1 LLQTFPRLRVF
12 AGPNGSGKST
22 IKRLLDPDLIYIY
35 VNADDLEREA
45 GENGF
50 IDLSPFSVSLDQQAF
65 QDFFTSHPLIVREQ
79 LGAQAEHFTV
89 VGQSLMIDA
98 IQINSY
104 HSSVVADFIRHQLLE
119 QAASFT
125 FETVMSDRSKVD
137 FIKKARSLGYRT
149 YLYFVSTEAPEI
161 NINRVAIRVGE
172 GGHDVKPETIRARY
186 HRCLALLPEA
196 IQASSR
202 AYLFDN
208 SGAEA
213 ELEVEITDALAVEY
227 KFDDVTEW
235 CSSAIDALDQLVTHS

>member
-1 LLQTFPRLRVF
+1 MPVPRLRVF

-22 IKRLLDPDLIYIY
+22 IKRLLASDLIYTY

-45 GENGF
+45 IDNGF
-50 IDLSPFSVSLDQQAF
+50 IDFSPFAITPDHQVF
-65 QDFFTSHPLIVREQ
+65 QDFFSSHSLIVREQ
-79 LGAQAEHFTV
+79 LVAQAGHFTV

-98 IQINSY
+98 IQVNSY

-119 QAASFT
+119 QGASFT

-137 FIKKARSLGYRT
+137 FIRRAKSLGYRT
-149 YLYFVSTEAPEI
+149 YLYFVATENPEI

-172 GGHDVKPETIRARY
+172 GGHNVTPDRIRARY
-186 HRCLALLPEA
+186 QRCLALLPEA

-208 SGAEA
+208 SGSKA
-213 ELEVEITDALAVEY
+213 ELEVEITDASAVEY
-227 KFDDVTEW
+227 KFDEVTEW
-235 CSSAIDALDQLVTHS
+235 CSAAVDALERLVTPT

>member
-1 LLQTFPRLRVF
+1 MRPLH
-12 AGPNGSGKST
+12 
-22 IKRLLDPDLIYIY
+22 LDPDLIYVY

-45 GENGF
+45 GGGDSGF
-50 IDLSPFSVSLDQQAF
+50 IDFLPFSVTPDQRAF
-65 QDFFTSHPLIVREQ
+65 QEFFTAHPLIVREH
-79 LGAQAEHFTV
+79 LEAQAEHFTV
-89 VGQSLMIDA
+89 LGQSLMIDS

-137 FIKKARSLGYRT
+137 FIKRAKSLGYRT
-149 YLYFVSTEAPEI
+149 YLYFVATEAPEI

-172 GGHDVKPETIRARY
+172 GGHNVNPDTIRARY
-186 HRCLALLPEA
+186 HRCLTLLPEA

-208 SGAEA
+208 SGSEA

-235 CSSAIDALDQLVTHS
+235 CSSAIDALERLATHP